1 MVGNG
6 LGMVEKG
13 LGVVVDEFVDVVV
26 MRSSTTV

>member
-1 MVGNG
+1 MVENR

-26 MRSSTTV
+26 VRSSTTV